1 MYILYS
7 YICIGNIIMK
17 RLVGKGKAFKWE
29 IFFSVMQLLCD
40 FALSRRFWQRHSLSA
55 AMSPFGWLSAV
66 RLRVYSNFHQDTKIP
81 CNRRERSLLPHTDTI
96 WFNFVSGENLW
107 QPKLPSKLKERDS
120 QIELELFGK
129 QRSPLYMLYIYI
141 KTHIKRNGVWQH
153 FMQINWQIFTSGTWA
168 RKLQKTQQQQQ
179 QRQIKELH

>member
-1 MYILYS
+1 
-7 YICIGNIIMK
+7 
-17 RLVGKGKAFKWE
+17 
-29 IFFSVMQLLCD
+29 MQLLCD

-168 RKLQKTQQQQQ
+168 RKLQKKKTQQQQQ